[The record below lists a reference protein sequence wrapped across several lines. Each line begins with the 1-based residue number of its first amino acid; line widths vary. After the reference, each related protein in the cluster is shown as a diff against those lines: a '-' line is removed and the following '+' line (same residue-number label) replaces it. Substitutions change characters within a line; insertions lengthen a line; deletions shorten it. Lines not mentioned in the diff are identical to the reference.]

1 MLALGAFG
9 TSIVAQVL
17 VLLLNHQ
24 TGTTTLAQETPATLT
39 RGALMVQSVLALLIG
54 VVLHRSPTLRR
65 RTLYRERISFGA
77 LLASLGLTLGIAPVA
92 NEIGVR
98 VSDAVHVALDTSRWV
113 TLIVQQATHGE
124 LIVLGLALTIVPA
137 CVEELLFRGLLM
149 GALSGAHRLVQ
160 LGLPALLFGV
170 FHGDWA
176 QGAATFV
183 LGLGFG
189 FLRLTTR
196 SLLIP
201 IVAHATYNLLVLIT
215 MRSIS
220 DAQTE
225 THQSIG
231 VLAAGLGLAFSCAAL
246 LDRWHRRGPTATGVI

>member
-1 MLALGAFG
+1 
-9 TSIVAQVL
+9 
-17 VLLLNHQ
+17 
-24 TGTTTLAQETPATLT
+24 
-39 RGALMVQSVLALLIG
+39 
-54 VVLHRSPTLRR
+54 
-65 RTLYRERISFGA
+65 
-77 LLASLGLTLGIAPVA
+77 
-92 NEIGVR
+92 
-98 VSDAVHVALDTSRWV
+98 
-113 TLIVQQATHGE
+113 
-124 LIVLGLALTIVPA
+124 
-137 CVEELLFRGLLM
+137 VEELLFRGLLM